1 MPVSEIEIVFI
12 HLGNKIP
19 KYLELNLARTKE
31 MFPMIQVVLVSDYEL
46 NSKIAD
52 SIGVKFWQYT
62 RESSIELV
70 LEELGHDLNF
80 RNGFWKFSIERL
92 IALCDYR
99 KTLDETKVATHIESD
114 VLLMPNFP
122 FSVFDEL
129 NMSGWLRFN
138 ADHDVAAI
146 ITLASNDF
154 ADKLRNAVIQKIK
167 ENPKLTD
174 MTVLSKI
181 SQKFPNDF
189 LILPSLENPES
200 EMVNRYS
207 KADHALDLQK
217 MSQNFTKFNGI
228 FDAAPIGMWMIG
240 QDPRNHRGILR
251 RYIDMNESY
260 IHPGRTKYYLR
271 DSSITNSQGVS
282 IFNLHIH
289 SKEEKYFGRNWEKH
303 LTIAVHQSR
312 SFSRK
317 NRLLIKVSLGIIV
330 RKLVRDVKSVF
341 PIKVPIR

>member
-1 MPVSEIEIVFI
+1 
-12 HLGNKIP
+12 
-19 KYLELNLARTKE
+19 
-31 MFPMIQVVLVSDYEL
+31 
-46 NSKIAD
+46 
-52 SIGVKFWQYT
+52 
-62 RESSIELV
+62 
-70 LEELGHDLNF
+70 
-80 RNGFWKFSIERL
+80 
-92 IALCDYR
+92 
-99 KTLDETKVATHIESD
+99 
-114 VLLMPNFP
+114 
-122 FSVFDEL
+122 
-129 NMSGWLRFN
+129 
-138 ADHDVAAI
+138 
-146 ITLASNDF
+146 
-154 ADKLRNAVIQKIK
+154 
-167 ENPKLTD
+167 
-174 MTVLSKI
+174 
-181 SQKFPNDF
+181 
-189 LILPSLENPES
+189 
-200 EMVNRYS
+200 MVNRYS